1 MGDNRQF
8 ECSWLASLMQGVSTI
23 RRLLTFCPE
32 ASAPREN
39 DGKSEKWL
47 EEVKMCQLDR
57 LQQLRNEILQIAR
70 KHNAEKVYVFGS
82 CARKEETPESDVDL
96 LVDFNQ
102 DATLFDQ
109 IDIQD
114 EMNSLLDCKVDVV
127 SRRGLHPYIKRRVLA
142 EAIEL

>member
-1 MGDNRQF
+1 
-8 ECSWLASLMQGVSTI
+8 
-23 RRLLTFCPE
+23 
-32 ASAPREN
+32 
-39 DGKSEKWL
+39 
-47 EEVKMCQLDR
+47 MCQLDR
-57 LQQLRNEILQIAR
+57 LQQLKEKILQIAR

-82 CARKEETPESDVDL
+82 CARKEQTPESDVDL

-109 IDIQD
+109 FDIQD

-142 EAIEL
+142 EAVEL

>member
-1 MGDNRQF
+1 MY
-8 ECSWLASLMQGVSTI
+8 
-23 RRLLTFCPE
+23 
-32 ASAPREN
+32 
-39 DGKSEKWL
+39 
-47 EEVKMCQLDR
+47 QLDR
-57 LQQLRNEILQIAR
+57 LQQLRSEILEIAR

-82 CARKEETPESDVDL
+82 CARKEERPESDVDL

-109 IDIQD
+109 VDIRD
-114 EMNSLLDCKVDVV
+114 EIHSLLNCKVDVV